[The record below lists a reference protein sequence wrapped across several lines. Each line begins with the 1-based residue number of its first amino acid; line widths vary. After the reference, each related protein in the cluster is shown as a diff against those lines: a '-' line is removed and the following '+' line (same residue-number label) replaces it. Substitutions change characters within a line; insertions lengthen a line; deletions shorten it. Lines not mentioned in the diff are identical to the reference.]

1 MAVAGEGPSTDIR
14 WQHTVQIET
23 EDGAASEYCFALHVP
38 AHAPVENVEELVGDL
53 YVDSQLPDPRKGW
66 HQNTKPLQYWVRAH
80 LVRLVKGWHSET
92 RLADHLAD
100 DSLLALDLG
109 FRNSEN
115 SQHARPDPPS
125 QPQLWTIWEETL
137 PGSFQDA
144 LEEVAEELVELA
156 RDNGIAAPAEVF
168 QPEDKSEVGPRS
180 ERRYWKKEVKKVWK
194 ESKPIFERHI
204 KLLRGPNAQ
213 LPQSAF
219 LAQHARVG
227 TRQDQYIEDG
237 HDSFVEDSTRDE
249 EDVPVG
255 SHHRY
260 TIRSRSVK
268 TMREQHH
275 SFLEEMLRI
284 VSGADGL
291 PSELRLA
298 IDLTPGFQWYGQMER
313 DADGNPADSHIL
325 GTKKGYYARKYA
337 TIQLINPEMP
347 FILDCIPVTRGMPRA
362 KIVDELLDTAT
373 DLLGHYGIDIVVM
386 DRAFDGE
393 AVKDVHDDYGI
404 HYFNT
409 RRRLDDEQTVI
420 ERMKATEL
428 TALSVVNE
436 RDGDGNPERV
446 QLYLPI
452 RTDDSEEESEEGETH
467 DAGPSA
473 DPLSVTQR
481 LEESPE
487 EEFGFDLESWEPS
500 GTSPSTPAEPRSLR
514 EQMAD
519 EFGVDVGGED
529 EEEGG
534 HPFEELVESMR
545 DEAPDGRQGRPASS
559 TASDPEDDDQQQEYI
574 VFETN
579 HPYVTERIDA
589 TAGQAEL
596 AHLAAR
602 ASRRFYRSRD
612 RIETGYQDLKPFMV
626 RTTSNSPRYRFFCFH
641 FAALMTNVWR
651 IADLLAKLAADR
663 EADLT
668 DGPKITK
675 HTFFSIMK
683 KQLDGL
689 DPPV

>member
-1 MAVAGEGPSTDIR
+1 M
-14 WQHTVQIET
+14 
-23 EDGAASEYCFALHVP
+23 
-38 AHAPVENVEELVGDL
+38 
-53 YVDSQLPDPRKGW
+53 
-66 HQNTKPLQYWVRAH
+66 
-80 LVRLVKGWHSET
+80 RLVKGWNGET
-92 RLADHLAD
+92 KLAEHLAD
-100 DSLLALDLG
+100 DPLLALDLG
-109 FRNSEN
+109 FHDIGDGG
-115 SQHARPDPPS
+115 HAQSDPPG
-125 QPQLWTIWEETL
+125 QPQLWTIWNEVL

-156 RDNGIAAPAEVF
+156 RDHGIAAPAEVF
-168 QPEDKSEVGPRS
+168 QPEDKSDVGPRS
-180 ERRYWKKEVKKVWK
+180 ERRYWKQEVKEVWQ

-204 KLLRGPNAQ
+204 QLLRGPNAQ

-227 TRQDQYIEDG
+227 AHQDQCIEDG
-237 HDSFVEDSTRDE
+237 HDSFVEDSTRDK

-255 SHHRY
+255 SHHRC

-268 TMREQHH
+268 RMREQHH
-275 SFLEEMLRI
+275 SFLEEMLRMA
-284 VSGADGL
+284 SGADGL

-298 IDLTPGFQWYGQMER
+298 IDMTDGFQWYGEVER
-313 DADGNPADSHIL
+313 DADGNLTDPYVL
-325 GTKKGYYARKYA
+325 GTKEGHLARRYA
-337 TIQLINPEMP
+337 TIQIINPEMP
-347 FILDCIPVTRGMPRA
+347 FILDCIPVTRGMARA
-362 KIVDELLDTAT
+362 EIVDELLDTAS
-373 DLLGHYGIDIVVM
+373 DLLGHHGIDIVVM
-386 DRAFDGE
+386 DRAFDGQ
-393 AVKDVHDDYGI
+393 AVKDIHEDYGI

-409 RRRLDDEQTVI
+409 RRRLNDEQTVI

-452 RTDDSEEESEEGETH
+452 RTDGSEEESDEGETH
-467 DAGPSA
+467 EAGPSV
-473 DPLSVTQR
+473 DPTSVNQR
-481 LEESPE
+481 LEQSPE
-487 EEFGFDLESWEPS
+487 EEFGFDLEPWEPS
-500 GTSPSTPAEPRSLR
+500 GTSPSTPAESRSLR

-519 EFGVDVGGED
+519 EFGVDVGGEG
-529 EEEGG
+529 EEEDG
-534 HPFEELVESMR
+534 HPFEEIVDSMR
-545 DEAPDGRQGRPASS
+545 DEAPNRRQRRASSS
-559 TASDPEDDDQQQEYI
+559 TASESDDDDQQQEYI

-579 HPYVTERIDA
+579 HPYVTERIDE

-626 RTTSNSPRYRFFCFH
+626 RTTSDCPRYRFFCFH

-651 IADLLAKLAADR
+651 VADLLAKLAADR
-663 EADLT
+663 EVDLT

-675 HTFFSIMK
+675 HTFFSILK

-689 DPPV
+689 DPPD